1 MIISCR
7 SHTKKH
13 PPGIEDRE
21 KELHSTILGLLRLLV
36 FAALLGTLRPAESAA
51 QQRFIQGGIAAIPGI
66 GAQVGY
72 VGARSFYTVE
82 GILYVDATPGFAGG
96 EGNVQVAA
104 GLGGAIRPLGVL
116 RTIGDT
122 DQNYDFDIGM
132 RFGPSLFF
140 ATNATRSDKNQQFRL
155 ILEPFFR
162 FSTRLGNGQLVY
174 VEAGTVRPLLRAGVW
189 FSL

>member
-1 MIISCR
+1 MTIFR
-7 SHTKKH
+7 RTYTGT
-13 PPGIEDRE
+13 PPATLDTRAPG
-21 KELHSTILGLLRLLV
+21 GLFSLV
-36 FAALLGTLRPAESAA
+36 SLCVLAGFVMAMLPATSAA
-51 QQRFIQGGIAAIPGI
+51 QQRFIQTGVAAIPGL

-122 DQNYDFDIGM
+122 DQNYDFDIGL

-162 FSTRLGNGQLVY
+162 FSTRLGSGQLVY
-174 VEAGTVRPLLRAGVW
+174 VEAGTLRPLLRAGLW